1 MTYVLDGLLVVLFL
15 LMVVIGHRRGFIK
28 TVSGVLAFVA
38 ALVLSTLLAGPG
50 SGMVYDAVVEP
61 PVREALVSQIGDNSP
76 AAETLDAALADM
88 PAFITNRLEV
98 SGLNSGAAI
107 LDRLNTSGGEG
118 TVDQRILD
126 QVVEPVALPVIKAV
140 CTLLLFLVLL
150 IVLTILF
157 KALDL
162 VAKLPLLKQLNKL
175 LGVVAGAA
183 LGLLWVFVFVAVL
196 QLVANMG
203 WVDGIT
209 PAVLEDT
216 FVVSR
221 VDAFNPLTAALR
233 ELVAF

>member
-38 ALVLSTLLAGPG
+38 ALVLSTLLAGPV

-126 QVVEPVALPVIKAV
+126 QVVEPVALPEFRKKWTVPEE
-140 CTLLLFLVLL
+140 TLVRSTL
-150 IVLTILF
+150 
-157 KALDL
+157 
-162 VAKLPLLKQLNKL
+162 
-175 LGVVAGAA
+175 
-183 LGLLWVFVFVAVL
+183 
-196 QLVANMG
+196 
-203 WVDGIT
+203 
-209 PAVLEDT
+209 
-216 FVVSR
+216 R
-221 VDAFNPLTAALR
+221 V
-233 ELVAF
+233 